1 MWDSG
6 FCNVI
11 IPTVST
17 MIIYVLTVNL
27 VRYLMRDNCLSIRDV
42 SKNHSWT
49 PIISSSNKAY
59 YCSICESLLL
69 NTKSVLCDSCGVCA
83 DTGCIKAADK
93 QLVCKAITQSTEIM
107 KHHWIHGNLPTVAMC
122 EVCDE
127 ECDIE
132 PGLVD
137 WFCCWCQK
145 CVHEACK
152 LKINEVRRFL
162 SVEISF
168 RFGKKTFL
176 TGKSICDFGKFKLMI
191 IPPGSLEVVNRR
203 RTVRRRLQ
211 LRSIIPP
218 VWSDWKPLIVVAN
231 KKSGNNDGAMVL
243 SMFRRL
249 LNPSQVVDLS
259 ERDPV
264 AALEWCRLLG
274 DKSCNV
280 LVAGGDGTVAWL
292 LNSIHKLRLKV
303 LLRVEWYI
311 VQVPAVAILP
321 LGTGNDLSRVL
332 GWGSEYDSSVEATK
346 ILQSIQDARPVK
358 LDRWTV
364 TLQYDGRSLGFRG
377 SQQRKFMYNY
387 MSVGVDAQVA
397 LNFHRARESRFYL
410 FSHRIFNKCR
420 DGHIR
425 LLRLLLYLCF
435 GTQQVVERECKDLDK
450 RIEVYLDGKQVD
462 LPSTESIVVLNI
474 PYWGAGVKLWDLG
487 LQGNEGVGMQ
497 SINDGKLEVCALYSS
512 FHIAQLQV
520 GMSQP
525 HRLGQAKT
533 VTVIKLLD
541 SCAVQIDGEPW
552 SQNPCEFSITHCNQ
566 ASMLMSTYR

>member
-6 FCNVI
+6 LCNVI

-27 VRYLMRDNCLSIRDV
+27 VRYLMRDNHLSIRDV
-42 SKNHSWT
+42 SKKHNWT
-49 PIISSSNKAY
+49 PIVSSSNKAY

-107 KHHWIHGNLPTVAMC
+107 KHHWIHGNLPAIAMC

-127 ECDIE
+127 ECDLE
-132 PGLVD
+132 PGLID

-152 LKINEVRRFL
+152 PKIDE
-162 SVEISF
+162 
-168 RFGKKTFL
+168 
-176 TGKSICDFGKFKLMI
+176 ICDFGKFKLMI

-218 VWSDWKPLIVVAN
+218 VWNDWKPLIVVAN

-292 LNSIHKLRLKV
+292 LNSIHKLRLKQ
-303 LLRVEWYI
+303 E
-311 VQVPAVAILP
+311 PAVAILP

-332 GWGSEYDSSVEATK
+332 GWGSEYDPNVEPTK
-346 ILQSIQDARPVK
+346 ILQSIQSARPVK

-364 TLQYDGRSLGFRG
+364 TLHYDGRSLAFRG
-377 SQQRKFMYNY
+377 SQHRKFMYNY

-397 LNFHRARESRFYL
+397 LNFHRTRESRFYL
-410 FSHRIFNKCR
+410 FSHRIFNK
-420 DGHIR
+420 
-425 LLRLLLYLCF
+425 LLYLCF

-474 PYWGAGVKLWDLG
+474 PCWGAGVKLWELG

-533 VTVIKLLD
+533 VTILVQYKSTVNHGLRVHVNLTFHTVIKRQCLYQL
-541 SCAVQIDGEPW
+541 IG
-552 SQNPCEFSITHCNQ
+552 NLFNLKR
-566 ASMLMSTYR
+566 ASNIHMHLEKSL

>member
-42 SKNHSWT
+42 SKNHNWT
-49 PIISSSNKAY
+49 PIVSRSNKAY
-59 YCSICESLLL
+59 YCNICESLLL

-127 ECDIE
+127 ECDTE

-152 LKINEVRRFL
+152 QKINE
-162 SVEISF
+162 
-168 RFGKKTFL
+168 
-176 TGKSICDFGKFKLMI
+176 ICDFGKFKLMI

-303 LLRVEWYI
+303 
-311 VQVPAVAILP
+311 PAVAILP

-332 GWGSEYDSSVEATK
+332 GWGSEYGSSVEATK

-364 TLQYDGRSLGFRG
+364 TLQCDGRSLGFRG
-377 SQQRKFMYNY
+377 SQQCKFMYNY

-410 FSHRIFNKCR
+410 FSHRIFNK
-420 DGHIR
+420 
-425 LLRLLLYLCF
+425 LLYLCF

-474 PYWGAGVKLWDLG
+474 PFWGAGVKLWELG

-533 VTVIKLLD
+533 VTIKLLD

-552 SQNPCEFSITHCNQ
+552 SQNPCEFCITHCNQ

>member
-152 LKINEVRRFL
+152 LKINE
-162 SVEISF
+162 
-168 RFGKKTFL
+168 
-176 TGKSICDFGKFKLMI
+176 ICDFGKFKLMI

-292 LNSIHKLRLKV
+292 LNSIHKLRLK
-303 LLRVEWYI
+303 
-311 VQVPAVAILP
+311 QVPAVAILP

-332 GWGSEYDSSVEATK
+332 GWGSE
-346 ILQSIQDARPVK
+346 
-358 LDRWTV
+358 WTV

-410 FSHRIFNKCR
+410 FSHRIFNK
-420 DGHIR
+420 
-425 LLRLLLYLCF
+425 LLYLCF